1 MYQDGKCILYCIKAV
16 QIWIRFIN
24 TTSLTPVMDEILIIK
39 IIIESPDYQIS
50 VGKVV
55 SYCDSNQ
62 TQIKKCEMCYDETP
76 DGFSKLI

>member
-1 MYQDGKCILYCIKAV
+1 MVNAYCTVIKAV

-24 TTSLTPVMDEILIIK
+24 TTSLIPVMDEILIVK
-39 IIIESPDYQIS
+39 IIIESPDYHIS

-55 SYCDSNQ
+55 SYCDSNH
-62 TQIKKCEMCYDETP
+62 TQIQKCEMCYDETP